1 MLVFRAFTSI
11 VSRSLSAITANRAL
25 LAYPPVK
32 PVDIILAR
40 ILLEIMVFFIVW
52 VIFFTLLA
60 ATSQQKVIVHAD
72 RFAEAVAALILLS
85 TSVGMFNAVMAALSP
100 AWERVWPF
108 VRLPLLFFSGIFYV
122 PILTPPWMQSV
133 LYWNPLLHCVEWLRT
148 ATYLTYDPLLDKSGE
163 FGQAARVHQGRGHF
177 PVGGVPANEEDFFR
191 GGHSSFF
198 RTFKRQRVFQPARQ
212 LARPALP
219 PTRGRTRQGSV
230 RFLEVA
236 FLKVCCEPVGASR
249 RVFTSTPQK

>member
-1 MLVFRAFTSI
+1 MQQSVNANTFATQMGRMSRVITAMMLREVKTRFGRQRFGFVLVIVEPILFLFGFLALRLVLETHIPFGQNLALFILTGMLVFRAFTSI

-122 PILTPPWMQSV
+122 PILTPPWM
-133 LYWNPLLHCVEWLRT
+133 
-148 ATYLTYDPLLDKSGE
+148 
-163 FGQAARVHQGRGHF
+163 
-177 PVGGVPANEEDFFR
+177 
-191 GGHSSFF
+191 
-198 RTFKRQRVFQPARQ
+198 
-212 LARPALP
+212 
-219 PTRGRTRQGSV
+219 
-230 RFLEVA
+230 
-236 FLKVCCEPVGASR
+236 
-249 RVFTSTPQK
+249 